1 MNSYWLIGVFT
12 LVTQLFVFFRWL
24 HRRLRDAAIE
34 RGLPQARAPL
44 RAVPA
49 GAIAVPSQ
57 GPPVFPLDTAWR
69 IMYIMLRCDAG
80 GGWSRSERGGAKG
93 RRWEW
98 NRTSASMVA
107 GLIDENPS
115 TNGLSGWS
123 RTGCTAP
130 AGFGPGRPYGGRRCG
145 TGGAC
150 GCGCG
155 AWR

>member
-1 MNSYWLIGVFT
+1 MNSYWLIGAFT

-34 RGLPQARAPL
+34 RGFIEWQILEDQPDLGIMPQGRAPL

-57 GPPVFPLDTAWR
+57 GSPVFLLDTAWR

-80 GGWSRSERGGAKG
+80 AGGVEVNVADPKSGPQVRGRVGG
-93 RRWEW
+93 VELD
-98 NRTSASMVA
+98 VLLQQ
-107 GLIDENPS
+107 GLVWADH
-115 TNGLSGWS
+115 
-123 RTGCTAP
+123 TA
-130 AGFGPGRPYGGRRCG
+130 GRRCG

-150 GCGCG
+150 GCVCG
-155 AWR
+155 AWRD